1 MIKQLAGFF
10 SFVLA
15 LVLVAAVMTVTAQPD
30 AETEALRA
38 QREFNAWRQQVDGD
52 IAFLMRAFEK
62 AGLIEER
69 K

>member
-1 MIKQLAGFF
+1 MTKQLLGFF
-10 SFVLA
+10 GFTLA
-15 LVLVAAVMTVTAQPD
+15 LVLVAAVMNVTAQPD
-30 AETEALRA
+30 ANVLQVQFTQEAEARL
-38 QREFNAWRQQVDGD
+38 QQMEGD

>member
-1 MIKQLAGFF
+1 MVKQLAGFF
-10 SFVLA
+10 GFVLA
-15 LVLVAAVMTVTAQPD
+15 LVLVAAVMTVTAEPD
-30 AETEALRA
+30 AKTEAALA
-38 QREFNAWRQQVDGD
+38 DREQEARLQQMEGD